1 LPGNRCPCRETA
13 ATLPARPVTVVDS
26 GVRMA
31 RDRELSRREA
41 LRLGVAALG
50 GSILLGGHVPIVL
63 AQGGARH
70 LIVRGGRVIDGS
82 GQPPTENATVVIEGD
97 RIVAVQAGAVE
108 VPPGARVIDAS
119 GLTVM
124 PGLIDMHVHAS
135 DWMWP
140 LFLRFGVTS
149 IRDLGS
155 EPDYILKVR
164 DDERQGRLKAPRI
177 FAAGPLLDGTPA
189 YWGNSWGGSLSLGSA
204 DEARAA
210 AERLLDRGVDLLKLY
225 QRLPLDAARAAVE
238 AATARGVPVAG
249 HLSAVS
255 AQQAAELGVRTIE
268 HASGID
274 LVGSSETLQAA
285 ARLFGGG
292 GTSLDATLLVF
303 ENLANLPRLGLTYP
317 NLNLVPSS
325 VVQAW
330 LNSRSEVVA
339 RNTTD
344 ERLGFGQRAAKGRSS
359 LVKMIDDLGGR
370 LVVGSDTPMPFV
382 VPGFSVHQEMELM
395 AGAGVPPLSVIRAAT
410 SAAADALG
418 RPELGRVGAGAV
430 ADLVLVSGDPASD
443 ITAMRRIR
451 KVVKGG
457 AVVHEA

>member
-1 LPGNRCPCRETA
+1 
-13 ATLPARPVTVVDS
+13 
-26 GVRMA
+26 MA

-63 AQGGARH
+63 AQGGARQ

-155 EPDYILKVR
+155 EPDYILRVR

-189 YWGNSWGGSLSLGSA
+189 YWGDSWDGRAWAGWRRARWRTCCSSQAILRATSRRRARSA
-204 DEARAA
+204 RSSRAA
-210 AERLLDRGVDLLKLY
+210 
-225 QRLPLDAARAAVE
+225 
-238 AATARGVPVAG
+238 
-249 HLSAVS
+249 
-255 AQQAAELGVRTIE
+255 
-268 HASGID
+268 
-274 LVGSSETLQAA
+274 
-285 ARLFGGG
+285 
-292 GTSLDATLLVF
+292 
-303 ENLANLPRLGLTYP
+303 
-317 NLNLVPSS
+317 PSS
-325 VVQAW
+325 TK
-330 LNSRSEVVA
+330 RDPA
-339 RNTTD
+339 R
-344 ERLGFGQRAAKGRSS
+344 RR
-359 LVKMIDDLGGR
+359 
-370 LVVGSDTPMPFV
+370 
-382 VPGFSVHQEMELM
+382 
-395 AGAGVPPLSVIRAAT
+395 
-410 SAAADALG
+410 
-418 RPELGRVGAGAV
+418 GAGAPAGPPISYHFRAV
-430 ADLVLVSGDPASD
+430 RDRRQSGAHPSFS
-443 ITAMRRIR
+443 TLPRSR
-451 KVVKGG
+451 
-457 AVVHEA
+457 HC